1 MRKAMAAVLF
11 LAVLPAC
18 SKAPDGPS
26 ASGEVPAA
34 EGAELREGDAVPLSD
49 GGHFSWKFSERPKLG
64 VVIVNLQAFGA
75 DGKPDT
81 GYELVGEY
89 GMPSMRHHDSGPR
102 PFILNKKGH
111 YLFPVEFSMP
121 GEWEIVIRVSRDG
134 KHLYEGSKL
143 LTI

>member
-1 MRKAMAAVLF
+1 MRKMIVAAMFVPAL
-11 LAVLPAC
+11 LAC
-18 SKAPDGPS
+18 SKGTDADIP
-26 ASGEVPAA
+26 
-34 EGAELREGDAVPLSD
+34 GDAAAADVLQEGKNISLSD
-49 GGHFSWKFSERPKLG
+49 GGHFSWKFSEKPKLG
-64 VVIVNLQAFGA
+64 VIIVNLQAFGP

-89 GMPSMRHHDSGPR
+89 GMPSMRYHDSGPK

-121 GEWEIVIRVSRDG
+121 GEWKIKMRVSKAG
-134 KHLYEGSKL
+134 EVIYEGSTL